1 MVRPTERDELL
12 SAWRALGGSAGS
24 AEGWSTIPLALTGP
38 RRLRA
43 GRHFPGNEESLLVG
57 FNSVHVPPAAQ
68 LPQGQGFLVS
78 QIDLGTD
85 GGGMLWLA
93 LSRRTGGSL
102 DMFTMMALDVIA
114 TLNSGTGT
122 AEERLFQLFL
132 ARIRAWQ
139 DFMRRGTDTMLGPEA
154 EIGLFGELAFLRSM
168 MDAGLHSVVAI
179 EGWVGPLNGIQ
190 DFVLGGGA
198 VEVKTTIATA
208 GFPATIGSLEQLDD
222 STRQPLFVAAV
233 RIRLDAS
240 GMSLPALIDDMRT
253 FLSEDPAAQHML
265 NIKLIHA
272 GYLDAV
278 SAHYRRTFTPVST
291 KVLRVEEGFPRLT
304 RASVPAQ
311 VITARYELELDG
323 IDAGPVA
330 VRAALDQLGVM

>member
-1 MVRPTERDELL
+1 
-12 SAWRALGGSAGS
+12 
-24 AEGWSTIPLALTGP
+24 
-38 RRLRA
+38 
-43 GRHFPGNEESLLVG
+43 
-57 FNSVHVPPAAQ
+57 
-68 LPQGQGFLVS
+68 
-78 QIDLGTD
+78 
-85 GGGMLWLA
+85 
-93 LSRRTGGSL
+93 
-102 DMFTMMALDVIA
+102 
-114 TLNSGTGT
+114 
-122 AEERLFQLFL
+122 
-132 ARIRAWQ
+132 
-139 DFMRRGTDTMLGPEA
+139 
-154 EIGLFGELAFLRSM
+154 
-168 MDAGLHSVVAI
+168 VVAI